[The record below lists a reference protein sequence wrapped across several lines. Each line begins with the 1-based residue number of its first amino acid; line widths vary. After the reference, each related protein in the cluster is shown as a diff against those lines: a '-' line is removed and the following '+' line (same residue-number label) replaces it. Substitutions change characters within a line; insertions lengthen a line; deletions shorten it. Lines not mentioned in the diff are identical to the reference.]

1 MKRRIKTALLL
12 ATIGLLVN
20 QEAFACATCYGESDS
35 NMATGVSWGIL
46 TLMVVVYC
54 VLIGIASFFGYLIY
68 RSHKMA
74 SLMDPES
81 ASPTDAVQ
89 PEFNNR

>member
-1 MKRRIKTALLL
+1 MKQRIKTALMLFVL
-12 ATIGLLVN
+12 GLLVN

-35 NMATGVSWGIL
+35 NMASGMSWGIL
-46 TLMVVVYC
+46 TLVAVAYS
-54 VLIGIASFFGYLIY
+54 VLLGIVGFFGYLMY

-74 SLMDPES
+74 PLMDPES
-81 ASPTDAVQ
+81 ASASDTAQ